1 MTIDRIYLDHAAT
14 TPVDRT
20 VAAAITRVL
29 ENVSGNPSSLYRE
42 GRSARDVLDA
52 ARTKIAATLV
62 VDPNEIVFTG
72 SGSEGAALAIRGAAF
87 DAAADG
93 RRHLVTTAI
102 EHHAVLHTIQH
113 LVQRHSFEATV
124 VGVDGDGRVDPS
136 AVIDA
141 VRDDTAIVS
150 VMYANNEMG
159 AIQPIA
165 RIADELRD
173 HPALFHSDAVQGPG
187 HLPVAIPTLGVDLLS
202 IAAHKFYG
210 PKGIGA
216 LFIRDGAHLS
226 PQIVGGSQERGRR
239 AGTENV
245 AFAEGMA
252 VALDQA
258 ESTRTHNT
266 THNLTLRDALI
277 EGITSIAGSRLNG
290 PLVDRLPNN
299 VNVVFEGVDSEAL
312 LLELDSA
319 GVAASSGSACTSA
332 SLEPSHVLQAM
343 GLRPDLAARSLR
355 LTTGRGNTEFQM
367 SRTIE
372 ILHDLV
378 PRLRHTAVEKPG
390 QVT

>member
-165 RIADELRD
+165 RIADGLRD

-290 PLVDRLPNN
+290 PRVDRLPNN